1 MTEIPKPE
9 PAETS
14 HYNLW
19 EGKVTQEDFCQ
30 PESELED

>member
-9 PAETS
+9 PAEKS
-14 HYNLW
+14 HNLW
-19 EGKVTQEDFCQ
+19 ESKVTQEDFCQ